1 MSETSS
7 LLTTEVPRVT
17 PLQAEKI
24 AVQVYGLEGT
34 AEILGGE
41 RDSNFCLTTLSGR
54 AYMLRF
60 VNPAEVP
67 AEVDFQTA
75 ILSHLALRDS
85 ALPVPRLQESRGG
98 ELTPQVNVSGQN
110 LTLRAVSYLP
120 GTAQYQVPRSK
131 KLMLALGDT
140 LARLDIALSDFEHAG
155 AHRNL
160 LWDIT
165 DLSRMQG
172 WVPHLTDA
180 EQRRTIARVL
190 QTHQQKVVPASPL
203 LRRQVIHNDLNTH
216 NVLVCSADA
225 QRIAGIIDFGDALHA
240 PLINELATAL
250 AYQLDS
256 NGDDLFLYCRPLIA
270 AYTARQPLTDAELQ
284 VLPEL
289 VASRLALSLLIA
301 QHRAVLY
308 PLNRDY
314 ILRNQ
319 THAWRSLSRLMQQPF
334 TQTDAIFRQSCTSS
348 LV

>member
-1 MSETSS
+1 MSETSA

-24 AVQVYGLEGT
+24 AAQVYGLEGT

-54 AYMLRF
+54 TYMLRF

-75 ILSHLALRDS
+75 LLGHLAQRDS
-85 ALPVPRLQESRGG
+85 SLPVPRLQESRSG
-98 ELTPQVNVSGQN
+98 ERTPQVSVAGQN

-131 KLMLALGDT
+131 ALMHELGDA
-140 LARLDIALSDFEHAG
+140 LARLDIALSDFEHPG
-155 AHRNL
+155 AVREL

-165 DLSRMQG
+165 DLSQMQG
-172 WVPHLTDA
+172 WVPYLTDS
-180 EQRRTIARVL
+180 EQRRTIASVL
-190 QTHQQKVVPASPL
+190 QAHQQKVVPASQS

-216 NVLVCSADA
+216 NLLVCSTDP
-225 QRIAGIIDFGDALHA
+225 QRLAGIIDFGDALRA
-240 PLINELATAL
+240 PLVNELATAL
-250 AYQLDS
+250 AYQLNS
-256 NGDDLFLYCRPLIA
+256 NGNDLFLYCRPLIT
-270 AYTARQPLTDAELQ
+270 AYTARQPLTDGELQ

-308 PLNRDY
+308 PQNRDY

-319 THAWRSLSRLMQQPF
+319 AHAWSSLSRLTALSF
-334 TQTDAIFRQSCTSS
+334 TQTDDIFRQSCASS
-348 LV
+348 LM